1 MSTFNNALEAWQ
13 AGAELRARR
22 RRYKNYTY
30 GRQWDDPATDADHR
44 GMTEFEV
51 ALINGQTPQT
61 NNLIRQLVK
70 CVIGN
75 FRSQIT
81 ENDPAADSLPDAETA
96 ARNALAELDCRMLE
110 EFLISGCA
118 IQRVVMEKRPAGSGA
133 WVDNVSPDDFF
144 VNHFKDPRGL
154 DIELVG
160 MLHSMSMR
168 ETMMRYGSCRRD
180 NAARI
185 ARAYGHSSG
194 TLDPQLPLGR
204 LSQSHFFKAD
214 CGRCRI
220 IEVWTMESRNMLR
233 CHDPHESRLFI
244 TDLSATGKIAALNS
258 RRQEASVPTVET
270 HPFTSVRWHCRI
282 YTPFGEMLDEYDSP
296 FAHGMHPFVL
306 KFYPLIDGE
315 VHSLVEDIIDQ
326 QRHVNS
332 LITLID
338 QIMRVSAKGVL
349 LFPADQLPERTT
361 LEDVAEQWA
370 KPTGIIA
377 YDPRNS
383 SHEPHQIAGVGEP
396 AGAYR
401 MLETHLQ
408 LFQQV
413 SGVSEALQG
422 RLTQARTSAA
432 LYDSQLRTSAVALL
446 DLMDSFNSFRCQRN
460 SRMANLVNIH

>member
-1 MSTFNNALEAWQ
+1 MSIFNNALEAWQ
-13 AGAELRARR
+13 AGADLRTRR
-22 RRYKNYTY
+22 HRYKNYTY
-30 GRQWDDPATDADHR
+30 GRQWNDPTTDADHR

-51 ALINGQTPQT
+51 ALFNGQTPQT

-75 FRSQIT
+75 FRSLIT
-81 ENDPAADSLPDAETA
+81 KNDPAADSLPDEQTA
-96 ARNALAELDCRMLE
+96 ARNALTELDCRMLE

-133 WVDNVSPDDFF
+133 WIDNVSPDDFF
-144 VNHFKDPRGL
+144 VNGFKDPRGL
-154 DIELVG
+154 DIELIG
-160 MLHSMSMR
+160 MLHSMSLR
-168 ETMMRYGSCRRD
+168 EVMMRYANCRPD
-180 NAARI
+180 NASLI

-194 TLDPQLPLGR
+194 AIGPQLPLGR
-204 LSQSHFFKAD
+204 LSQSRFFKAEG
-214 CGRCRI
+214 GRCRV
-220 IEVWTMESRNMLR
+220 IEVWTMESRNLLR
-233 CHDPHESRLFI
+233 CHDPHESRLFVA
-244 TDLSATGKIAALNS
+244 DMSAAAEIAALNS
-258 RRQEASVPTVET
+258 RRRKADVPELQTL
-270 HPFTSVRWHCRI
+270 PFAGVRWRCRI
-282 YTPFGEMLDEYDSP
+282 YTPFGELLDEYDSP

-338 QIMRVSAKGVL
+338 QILRVSAKGVL
-349 LFPADQLPERTT
+349 LFPADQLPDRTT

-383 SHEPHQIAGVGEP
+383 SREPHQIAGVGEP

-401 MLETHLQ
+401 LLEMHLQ

-422 RLTQARTSAA
+422 RLTQAGTSAA
-432 LYDSQLRTSAVALL
+432 LYDSQLRSSTVALL
-446 DLMDSFNSFRCQRN
+446 DLLDSFNSFRAQRN
-460 SRMANLVNIH
+460 SRIANLVNTL